1 MTWLIPFTAFIFC
14 LIALIIILKINII
27 VIDKADPENIQLV
40 LDIKQKIIKKG

>member
-14 LIALIIILKINII
+14 LIVLIIIIKRNTVI
-27 VIDKADPENIQLV
+27 IDKCDPENIQLV